1 MLEDEWD
8 KAYKKKLDD
17 LNLKISF
24 VDFKLMVVMFYTLM
38 NAICLLVAAVYINA
52 LRQDQ
57 GGHKPV

>member
-1 MLEDEWD
+1 MLEDEGG

-38 NAICLLVAAVYINA
+38 NAICLLVAAVQINT